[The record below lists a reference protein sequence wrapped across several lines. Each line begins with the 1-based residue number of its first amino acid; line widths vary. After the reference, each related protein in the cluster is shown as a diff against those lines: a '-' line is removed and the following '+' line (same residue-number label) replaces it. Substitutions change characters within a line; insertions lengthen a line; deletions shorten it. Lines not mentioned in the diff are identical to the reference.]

1 MLPDKLLKETL
12 LHCTIGG
19 RTNQN
24 KLKQGGS
31 VCRSTS
37 CKNQVWSE
45 LRTSSRSSLW
55 QLTMT
60 MNQVASPLRLC
71 KHQIN
76 LLATL
81 SPLTLSSSINIFFA
95 YRILQT
101 RTMFLYVLHSP
112 NFHSKL
118 GALLQGATCT
128 RHLYGTTTA
137 SHQQLVLQVLLWTL
151 CCVCQIFLYPKTPT
165 SSLHWFYL
173 WTYYGKRT
181 FPLSKIQAR
190 P

>member
-1 MLPDKLLKETL
+1 MAEPTRTSWSRVAVCAGAPPAKIKSGQNENLLKVLT
-12 LHCTIGG
+12 
-19 RTNQN
+19 
-24 KLKQGGS
+24 
-31 VCRSTS
+31 VA
-37 CKNQVWSE
+37 
-45 LRTSSRSSLW
+45 
-55 QLTMT
+55 LTMT

-181 FPLSKIQAR
+181 FPLSKIQTR